1 VPDFPAHLPLGD
13 ETQDRL
19 AHRGIVLVSG
29 ELDDLLAHR
38 VVAQLLDLAAA
49 RPDQDVTLVV
59 NSPGG
64 SLTAMSA
71 VHDTMNNID
80 PDIRTRGQGHVGTT
94 ATVLLAAG
102 TPGKRQIARTATAV
116 VRHPRHPGAR
126 GDATDL
132 RIAAAEAVRGR
143 TVLAELLARHTG
155 RSAEQTHADLD
166 RGLVLSGP
174 EAVLYGLADEV
185 R

>member
-1 VPDFPAHLPLGD
+1 VPDLPAHLSLGD
-13 ETQDRL
+13 DTQDRL
-19 AHRGIVLVSG
+19 AQRGIVLVSG
-29 ELDDLLAHR
+29 ELDDLVAHR

-49 RPDQDVTLVV
+49 HPDRDITLVL

-71 VHDTMNNID
+71 VHDTMANIN
-80 PDIRTRGQGHVGTT
+80 PNVRTRGQGHLDTT

-102 TPGKRQIARTATAV
+102 TPGRREIARTATAV
-116 VRHPRHPGAR
+116 VRQPRHPEAR

-132 RIAAAEAVRGR
+132 RIAAAEARRGA

-155 RSAEQTHADLD
+155 RSAEQAQEDLD
-166 RGLVLSGP
+166 RGLVLTGT
-174 EAVLYGLADEV
+174 EAVHYGLADEV